1 MVWKQNIIDKA
12 NLEIKHKK
20 NFLNYKDIIPLKSI
34 KILKINEKNISYINK
49 ELKEKLLNLKVIE
62 KKRERAK
69 SQISYKRKYFISAQ
83 NNIRATIDFNI
94 QSRVFNNSFREFYYK
109 YDDIILEL
117 KYDKNLDEYVKKFT
131 NSLQSRFT
139 KSSKYV
145 NYTLNISRN
154 ISYEN

>member
-1 MVWKQNIIDKA
+1 M
-12 NLEIKHKK
+12 
-20 NFLNYKDIIPLKSI
+20 
-34 KILKINEKNISYINK
+34 
-49 ELKEKLLNLKVIE
+49 
-62 KKRERAK
+62 
-69 SQISYKRKYFISAQ
+69 
-83 NNIRATIDFNI
+83 
-94 QSRVFNNSFREFYYK
+94 FNNSFREFYYK

>member
-1 MVWKQNIIDKA
+1 M
-12 NLEIKHKK
+12 
-20 NFLNYKDIIPLKSI
+20 
-34 KILKINEKNISYINK
+34 LKINEKNILYLNK
-49 ELKEKLLNLKVIE
+49 KLKEKLLNSKVIE
-62 KKRERAK
+62 KKNLEAK
-69 SQISYKRKYFISAQ
+69 SQISYKRKYFISSS

-117 KYDKNLDEYVKKFT
+117 KYDKSLDEYVKKST
-131 NSLQSRFT
+131 SSLQSRFT

-145 NYTLNISRN
+145 NYTLNTSKN

>member
-1 MVWKQNIIDKA
+1 M
-12 NLEIKHKK
+12 
-20 NFLNYKDIIPLKSI
+20 
-34 KILKINEKNISYINK
+34 
-49 ELKEKLLNLKVIE
+49 
-62 KKRERAK
+62 
-69 SQISYKRKYFISAQ
+69 
-83 NNIRATIDFNI
+83 
-94 QSRVFNNSFREFYYK
+94 FNNSFREFYYK

-131 NSLQSRFT
+131 SSLQSRFT